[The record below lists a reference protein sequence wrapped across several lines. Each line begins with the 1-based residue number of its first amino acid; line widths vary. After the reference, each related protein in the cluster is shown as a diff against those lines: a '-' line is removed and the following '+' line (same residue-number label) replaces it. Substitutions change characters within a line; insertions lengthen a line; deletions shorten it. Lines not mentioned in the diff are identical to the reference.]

1 MKTEVEPVAEQG
13 DPLVGESRVMFLL
26 SVIDR
31 GVRRHL
37 DQQIK
42 AHIDPALSISHADI
56 LMYLRLNGRATVSE
70 LQRFLG
76 VTKSTMTALAA
87 KLDKLGYVRRRVDV
101 ADRRVTWIE
110 PARDLDR
117 RLRGAKAIGAETR
130 AALLKDFSDTE
141 ARQLV
146 ALLGRLKAN
155 LENLG

>member
-1 MKTEVEPVAEQG
+1 MKMEIEPVVERG
-13 DPLVGESRVMFLL
+13 DPLVSESRVMFLL

-37 DQQIK
+37 EQQIK
-42 AHIDPALSISHADI
+42 ARVDRALSISHADI

-76 VTKSTMTALAA
+76 VTKSTMTALAD
-87 KLDKLGYVRRRVDV
+87 KLETLGYVRRHTDT

-110 PARDLDR
+110 PARDLEH
-117 RLRGAKAIGAETR
+117 RLHGAKTIGAETR
-130 AALLKDFSDTE
+130 ASLLKDFTDIE

-146 ALLGRLKAN
+146 TLLGRLKAN